1 MARWP
6 VTRHMPILIPHTS
19 LMIAHTASGSQ
30 AATLG
35 ATYDHRVLSGGDVVR
50 VLQELAEPEGNP

>member
-1 MARWP
+1 
-6 VTRHMPILIPHTS
+6 MPILIPHTS
-19 LMIAHTASGSQ
+19 LMIAHTAAGSQ
-30 AATLG
+30 GATLG